1 MFYTFS
7 FVLFNCSTFIIH
19 KMALISSTVGPFLR
33 ILKLILIL
41 FLGCFLLLCY
51 WSFRS
56 CEPHVLQHYCACLY
70 QSNTEINVRIRTCD
84 GKGTWSHPDVALF
97 HFHHSNLP
105 VVIFQTLILLL
116 RQKKPA
122 ADHGNKS
129 QKPENANSFIWP
141 WSPDSLVGKLVTLET
156 PSINVSL

>member
-84 GKGTWSHPDVALF
+84 GKGTSSHPDVALF

-116 RQKKPA
+116 RQKKKKPQLVMVTY
-122 ADHGNKS
+122 HRN
-129 QKPENANSFIWP
+129 QKMQ
-141 WSPDSLVGKLVTLET
+141 T
-156 PSINVSL
+156 PSHDPGALTPLSENL